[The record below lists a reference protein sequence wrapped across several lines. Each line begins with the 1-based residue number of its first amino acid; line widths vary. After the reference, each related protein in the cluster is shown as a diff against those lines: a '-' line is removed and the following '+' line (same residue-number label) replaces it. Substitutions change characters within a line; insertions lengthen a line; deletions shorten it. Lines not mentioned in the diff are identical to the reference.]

1 MKKVTLLFAL
11 LLVSAATTS
20 YAGPKEDFVAAVKKY
35 CGKSDSDAAS
45 MATPGRSGTVM
56 KWKKCSAD
64 SVDINGCN
72 LPCKDAS
79 SSIGG

>member
-1 MKKVTLLFAL
+1 MKKRILSLMTL
-11 LLVSAATTS
+11 LLVVASVAH
-20 YAGPKEDFVAAVKKY
+20 AGPKEDFVAAVKKY
-35 CGKSDSDAAS
+35 CGKSDADAEK

-56 KWKKCSAD
+56 QWKTCSAA
-64 SVDINGCN
+64 SIDIEGCK

>member
-1 MKKVTLLFAL
+1 MKKWILLFSTLLLIA
-11 LLVSAATTS
+11 VPSA
-20 YAGPKEDFVAAVKKY
+20 YAGPKEDFVAAVKKH
-35 CGKSDSDAAS
+35 CGKSDADAEK

-56 KWKKCSAD
+56 QWKTCSAA
-64 SVDINGCN
+64 SIEIEGCK

>member
-1 MKKVTLLFAL
+1 MKKFRLIFTLVLIFAAPL
-11 LLVSAATTS
+11 SF
-20 YAGPKEDFVAAVKKY
+20 AGPKEDFITAVKKF
-35 CGKSDSDAAS
+35 CGKSDADAAA

-64 SVDINGCN
+64 SIDINGCK